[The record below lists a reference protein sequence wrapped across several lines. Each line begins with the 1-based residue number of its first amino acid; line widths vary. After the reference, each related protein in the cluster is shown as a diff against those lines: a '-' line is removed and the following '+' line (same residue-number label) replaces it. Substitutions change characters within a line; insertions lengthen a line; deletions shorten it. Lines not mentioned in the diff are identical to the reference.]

1 MLLYQTEGAVY
12 REKNNQITCHSNRK
26 RPKKIDFGNEK
37 FLQFSRRTGEPV
49 NRPGEQLIELIADND
64 GKPLKGQKSY
74 TMIFLETRY
83 KKENVFSAHLTLM
96 PECTILEGM
105 FLINTTPLGSHKT
118 MSEYAMFLIRRFI
131 ETQFTR
137 GSLEVHVSF

>member
-1 MLLYQTEGAVY
+1 MSLKSKKT
-12 REKNNQITCHSNRK
+12 
-26 RPKKIDFGNEK
+26 KKICDFGNEK
-37 FLQFSRRTGEPV
+37 NLQFSRRTGEPV
-49 NRPGEQLIELIADND
+49 NRPGEQLIELPLAIADND

-74 TMIFLETRY
+74 TMRFLETRY
-83 KKENVFSAHLTLM
+83 KKANVFSAHLTLM